1 MNITTSQIRAFKSC
15 RRLYELQYIE
25 LLRPKVEAE
34 ALTTGSSYHR
44 LVEGILLN
52 KETPENTIPGIMADQ
67 FKSLILPLLP
77 KIAKVEQQ
85 FSVKIGRSKVLLG
98 KIDAITEDG
107 TPVEHKT
114 TSDTIDEKYIN
125 RLNWDDQVTNYL
137 LALSLER
144 GQIVNKVIYTVIKKP
159 TIRLKQTETP
169 EEYLLRCREWYNDDT
184 EHKVATFPVTRSKD
198 ELAAK
203 QAELVAMCNE
213 IKRCKCFYRNP
224 QHCSIMGCSY
234 ASVCLTYTPEIG
246 AVDFVKKTKVNE
258 ELSEGGE
265 SHVG

>member
-1 MNITTSQIRAFKSC
+1 MEITTSQVKAFKTC

-25 LLRPKVEAE
+25 LLRPKVESE

-44 LVEGILLN
+44 LVEGILLD
-52 KETPENTIPGIMADQ
+52 KQEQENTIPGIMAEQ
-67 FKSLILPLLP
+67 FRSRILPLLP

-85 FSVKIGRSKVLLG
+85 FRVKIGRDNVLMG
-98 KIDAITEDG
+98 KIDAIAEDG
-107 TPVEHKT
+107 TPIEHKT
-114 TSDTIDEKYIN
+114 TSDSVDEKYIH

-144 GQIVNKVIYTVIKKP
+144 KQIVNKVIYTVIKKP

-184 EHKVATFPVTRSKD
+184 EHKVGTFTVTRSKD

-203 QAELVAMCNE
+203 QAELIELCKE
-213 IKRCKCFYRNP
+213 IKKCKCFYRNP
-224 QHCSIMGCSY
+224 SHCSIMGCAY
-234 ASVCLTYTPEIG
+234 APVCLTYTPEAG
-246 AVDFVKKTKVNE
+246 AVDFVKKTKKNE
-258 ELSEGGE
+258 ELEGGE
-265 SHVG
+265 SNG